1 MDDRL
6 CISKLPSEGKA
17 PKTAW
22 LIAAITVCLAGFIN
36 RKKSTFGVD
45 KEIEFLGCDLDTKNQ
60 TIAVPENKW
69 TKFCDSGKLML
80 KENSIALKWVEIFR
94 GKACSFMIVAPMM
107 RLFIR
112 EMNEWIKQ
120 ANNSEGVFKH
130 NGVLKKR
137 LTKEVREEIKCWIK
151 KKGITTKRS
160 WLNLDYDVVKIID
173 KGEHGKGDLRIAT
186 DASNY
191 AAGIV
196 IDGFDIPTKF
206 YWKDEQAKLPI
217 HVKEGLAILEALKQ
231 TGKKFEGK
239 TILLECDNIAV
250 VKTFKHGA
258 KDPKL
263 SRVIKEIHI
272 LALKF
277 NYNLVIEWVPTD
289 LQRAD
294 EPSRELCV
302 KENELAT
309 NVFTGLNE
317 LFDLRLDLDCFATR
331 WNKKCSNFV
340 SWEYDDE
347 AWRMNFFTIKNFE
360 NFHLYCYPPE
370 PVLTDTVN
378 HLFKYASENIWCLI
392 FRNFGN
398 FPDCYPMLKE
408 YQNLTFYLVDNDTTE
423 NILTPDKKL
432 SDLGYFKKC
441 RLAQNAWVAIHHPN
455 LRQKEKGKLLNYL
468 R

>member
-6 CISKLPSEGKA
+6 CISELPSSGKA

-22 LIAAITVCLAGFIN
+22 LVAAITVCLAGFIN

-60 TIAVPENKW
+60 TIAVPEYKW
-69 TKFCDSGKLML
+69 EKFCDLGSTMLMQ
-80 KENSIALKWVEIFR
+80 KSVATKIVEVFR
-94 GKACSFMIVAPMM
+94 GKACSYMIVAPMM

-120 ANNSEGVFKH
+120 ANASEGVFKH
-130 NGVLKKR
+130 KGILKKK
-137 LTKEVREEIKCWIK
+137 LSKEVREEIKCWIK
-151 KKGITTKRS
+151 RRGITTKRS
-160 WLNLDYDVVKIID
+160 WLNLDYDVVKVIK
-173 KGEHGKGDLRIAT
+173 KGDHGSGDLRIAT

-196 IDGFDIPTKF
+196 IDGFEIPTKF
-206 YWKDEQAKLPI
+206 YWKGDQAKLPI

-231 TGKKFEGK
+231 SGGKFAGK

-250 VKTFKHGA
+250 VTTFKFGA

-263 SRVIKEIHI
+263 CRVIKEIHM

-294 EPSRELCV
+294 EPSRELCI
-302 KENELAT
+302 KENELDQTVYTALSSLF
-309 NVFTGLNE
+309 NLN
-317 LFDLRLDLDCFATR
+317 LNLDCFATR
-331 WNKKCSNFV
+331 WNTKSKKYI

-347 AWRMNFFTIKNFE
+347 AWGKNFFTIKDFGP
-360 NFHLYCYPPE
+360 HKLYCYPPE
-370 PVLTDTVN
+370 PILSDTVK
-378 HLFKYASENIWCLI
+378 HLFSYAQNNIWCLI
-392 FRNFGN
+392 FRNFGS
-398 FPDCYPMLKE
+398 FPDCYPTLKE
-408 YQNLTFYLVDNDTTE
+408 DKNITFYLVDDDNTA

-432 SDLGYFKKC
+432 SDLGYFKRC
-441 RLAQNAWVAIHHPN
+441 RLAQNAWVAIHHPT
-455 LRQKEKGKLLNYL
+455 QKQENQRKILDSLQ
-468 R
+468 